1 MTSSPLASPSK
12 TSLAEEPLL
21 PTYEQFQSTDAAT
34 AETLPEKTATADQIR
49 DFLVHLL
56 TSKRGLALDHARRVA
71 SKWTIGNGKELRSY
85 PPSMY
90 LDIFGREDGWVVYKE
105 VKICILQAGQ
115 SKKTELSRVGQW
127 IFLGISLAALGGVLF
142 GFIHGIGM
150 GSAALA
156 FSMLPLLLIT
166 GLCAIGTMVSL
177 GSETDPEKI
186 VESELQSCL
195 RKHSES

>member
-21 PTYEQFQSTDAAT
+21 PTYEQFQSTDTAT
-34 AETLPEKTATADQIR
+34 AETLPDTSATADQIR

-56 TSKRGLALDHARRVA
+56 TSKRGLALDHARRIA

-105 VKICILQAGQ
+105 VKICIIQSEQ
-115 SKKTELSRVGQW
+115 SKKAELSRIGQCKRPW
-127 IFLGISLAALGGVLF
+127 YLGISWRAT
-142 GFIHGIGM
+142 
-150 GSAALA
+150 S
-156 FSMLPLLLIT
+156 
-166 GLCAIGTMVSL
+166 
-177 GSETDPEKI
+177 
-186 VESELQSCL
+186 
-195 RKHSES
+195 

>member
-56 TSKRGLALDHARRVA
+56 TSKRGLALDHARRIA

-105 VKICILQAGQ
+105 VKTCIIRAEQ
-115 SKKTELSRVGQW
+115 SKKTELSRIGQCKRPRYSQLSW
-127 IFLGISLAALGGVLF
+127 RATS
-142 GFIHGIGM
+142 
-150 GSAALA
+150 
-156 FSMLPLLLIT
+156 
-166 GLCAIGTMVSL
+166 
-177 GSETDPEKI
+177 
-186 VESELQSCL
+186 
-195 RKHSES
+195 

>member
-115 SKKTELSRVGQW
+115 SKKTELSRVGQCKQLSYLERSW
-127 IFLGISLAALGGVLF
+127 RA
-142 GFIHGIGM
+142 
-150 GSAALA
+150 
-156 FSMLPLLLIT
+156 T
-166 GLCAIGTMVSL
+166 N
-177 GSETDPEKI
+177 
-186 VESELQSCL
+186 
-195 RKHSES
+195 

>member
-56 TSKRGLALDHARRVA
+56 TSKRGLALDHARRIA
-71 SKWTIGNGKELRSY
+71 SKWTIGNGKELRSH

-105 VKICILQAGQ
+105 VKTCIIRAEQ
-115 SKKTELSRVGQW
+115 SKKTELSRIGQCKRPRYSQLSW
-127 IFLGISLAALGGVLF
+127 RATS
-142 GFIHGIGM
+142 
-150 GSAALA
+150 
-156 FSMLPLLLIT
+156 
-166 GLCAIGTMVSL
+166 
-177 GSETDPEKI
+177 
-186 VESELQSCL
+186 
-195 RKHSES
+195 

>member
-21 PTYEQFQSTDAAT
+21 PTYEQLQSTDPAAT
-34 AETLPEKTATADQIR
+34 EPLPETTATADQIR

-56 TSKRGLALDHARRVA
+56 TSKRGLALDHARRIA

-105 VKICILQAGQ
+105 VKTCIIRAEQ
-115 SKKTELSRVGQW
+115 SMKTEMSRIGQCKRPR
-127 IFLGISLAALGGVLF
+127 
-142 GFIHGIGM
+142 H
-150 GSAALA
+150 
-156 FSMLPLLLIT
+156 PYLLWRAT
-166 GLCAIGTMVSL
+166 N
-177 GSETDPEKI
+177 
-186 VESELQSCL
+186 
-195 RKHSES
+195 

>member
-21 PTYEQFQSTDAAT
+21 PTYEQFQSTDSAT
-34 AETLPEKTATADQIR
+34 AETLPEKIATADQIR

-56 TSKRGLALDHARRVA
+56 TSKRGLALDHARRIA

-105 VKICILQAGQ
+105 VKTCIIRAEQ
-115 SKKTELSRVGQW
+115 SKKTELSRIGQCKRPRY
-127 IFLGISLAALGGVLF
+127 SY
-142 GFIHGIGM
+142 
-150 GSAALA
+150 
-156 FSMLPLLLIT
+156 LLWRAT
-166 GLCAIGTMVSL
+166 N
-177 GSETDPEKI
+177 
-186 VESELQSCL
+186 
-195 RKHSES
+195 